1 MVGIG
6 GAALIC
12 TQINDCFSGMTFA
25 KPFMIK
31 VSEKIQDK
39 FSDYLKILQRFFDL
53 IKKDPLYPVLISKD
67 SICKTY
73 DGKIIKKIYDSLK

>member
-6 GAALIC
+6 AAALIC
-12 TQINDCFSGMTFA
+12 SQINDCFSGMTFT

-39 FSDYLKILQRFFDL
+39 FGDYLKILQRFFDS
-53 IKKDPLYPVLISKD
+53 IQKD
-67 SICKTY
+67 SLYLMLILKRLFV
-73 DGKIIKKIYDSLK
+73 KLMMVKLLKKYTTPLK